1 MVREK
6 FIYIVSY
13 HLIDMGKAYIKKSIN
28 LHAFRKKKNQNIY
41 YHLIL
46 DELG

>member
-13 HLIDMGKAYIKKSIN
+13 HLIDMGKAYSKESIN
-28 LHAFRKKKNQNIY
+28 LHAFRKKRNSKYLLSPY
-41 YHLIL
+41 Y
-46 DELG
+46 